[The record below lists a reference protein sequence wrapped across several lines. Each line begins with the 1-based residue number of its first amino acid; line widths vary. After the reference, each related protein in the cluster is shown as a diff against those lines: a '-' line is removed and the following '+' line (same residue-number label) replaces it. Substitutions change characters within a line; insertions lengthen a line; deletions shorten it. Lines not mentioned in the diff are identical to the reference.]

1 MLISSQWYT
10 KSEQAPR
17 FSFWYLGL
25 GLGQIIGGVI
35 SFAFQQIENA
45 PIEGWRIMF
54 IVLRIVSAIV
64 GIETL
69 VLLPDTPMKAKLLT
83 EDEKIALL
91 RDVSGNQ
98 TGIQNTTLRAEE
110 IKEALLDIQLWL
122 LTLIVVLVSARSA
135 RTPKRMAGKQ
145 RTDTTTPT

>member
-25 GLGQIIGGVI
+25 GLGQITGGVI

-54 IVLRIVSAIV
+54 IVLGIVSAIV
-64 GIETL
+64 GIATF
-69 VLLPDTPMKAKLLT
+69 VFLPDTPMKAKFLT

-91 RDVSGNQ
+91 KHVRVNQ
-98 TGIQNTTLRAEE
+98 TGIQNSTFRAVE
-110 IKEALLDIQLWL
+110 IKEAVLDIQLWL
-122 LTLIVVLVSARSA
+122 LTLIVVLVSERYTRIPHEYAWE
-135 RTPKRMAGKQ
+135 TK
-145 RTDTTTPT
+145 D